1 VRADRWCDLNVK
13 INDQWLNLP
22 RTLRSVTSPDIFP
35 EAPDDLAGT
44 KTLKPPITVLRVLDE
59 NKKIV
64 LDLTL
69 DTIAVSDAGAV
80 FMGRATV
87 SWKGRHI
94 KDVAVACDEPG

>member
-1 VRADRWCDLNVK
+1 MK

-22 RTLRSVTSPDIFP
+22 KALRSVTTPGVFP
-35 EAPDDLAGT
+35 ETPDDFVGT
-44 KTLKPPITVLRVLDE
+44 KILKPPVTVLKVLDE
-59 NKKIV
+59 NKKVI

-69 DTIAVSDAGAV
+69 DKIVASDTEVV

-94 KDVAVACDEPG
+94 KDTAVACDEPG